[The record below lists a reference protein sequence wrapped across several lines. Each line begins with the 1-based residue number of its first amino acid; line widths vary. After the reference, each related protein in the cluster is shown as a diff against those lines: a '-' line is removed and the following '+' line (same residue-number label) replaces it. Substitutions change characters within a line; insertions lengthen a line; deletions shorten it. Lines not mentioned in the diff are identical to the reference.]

1 MPVEAP
7 VKVPRVFLIAGEP
20 SGDTLGGGLVKA
32 LHATAPDI
40 LCRGV
45 GGPQMAAAGMALAFP
60 YDDLAVMGLVEVL
73 PRYFRIRRR
82 WRQVIEEIARF
93 DPDVVVTIDSSGFN
107 KPIARRL
114 IEQGSTARRVHY
126 VAPMVWAWRPGRAAP
141 FAKLFHHLLTLFPF
155 EPAYFTKHGLR
166 TTCVGHPAAQVPPGN
181 GKSFRIA
188 NGIPAGAP
196 LLAVL
201 PGSRRGEL
209 ARLLPVFEAALPRV
223 AAAVPGLHLLF
234 PTIPLVEELVR
245 AFAAKTG
252 LPATITT
259 DAADKADA
267 FAAADTALAASG
279 TITLELALARVPMVV
294 TYKLNPLTAAIGK
307 HLLNVT
313 SASLPN
319 LLLGQTLV
327 PELLQDQCTPEAIA
341 ADVTALLSQ
350 PTRRQ
355 AQLAGFEQIAEA
367 LRPPDGSPSASAAAM
382 VLEEAARRRTAL
394 SSSQSGNQN
403 D

>member
-1 MPVEAP
+1 
-7 VKVPRVFLIAGEP
+7 
-20 SGDTLGGGLVKA
+20 
-32 LHATAPDI
+32 
-40 LCRGV
+40 
-45 GGPQMAAAGMALAFP
+45 MAAAGMALTFP

-82 WRQVIEEIARF
+82 WWQVIEEIARF
-93 DPDVVVTIDSSGFN
+93 DPDVVVTIDFSGFN

-155 EPAYFTKHGLR
+155 EPAYFTVHGLR
-166 TTCVGHPAAQVPPGN
+166 TTCVGHPAAQVPLGDS
-181 GKSFRIA
+181 KSFRAA
-188 NGIPAGAP
+188 NGIPADAP
-196 LLAVL
+196 VLAVL

-209 ARLLPVFEAALPRV
+209 ARLLPVFEAAIPRV
-223 AAAVPGLHLLF
+223 AAAVPGLHLVF
-234 PTIPLVEELVR
+234 PTIPLVEDLVR

-252 LPATITT
+252 LPATVTAN
-259 DAADKADA
+259 AAEKADA
-267 FAAADTALAASG
+267 FAAADAALAASG

-294 TYKLNPLTAAIGK
+294 TYRLNPLTAAIGK

-319 LLLGQTLV
+319 LLSGGTLV
-327 PELLQDQCTPEAIA
+327 PELLQHHCT
-341 ADVTALLSQ
+341 ADAVAVEVTALLSE
-350 PTRRQ
+350 PARRE
-355 AQLAGFEQIAEA
+355 AQQRGFDQIAGA

-382 VLEEAARRRTAL
+382 VLEEAARRRATL
-394 SSSQSGNQN
+394 SSSQSGNRN